1 MFIATYVLRWI
12 FYLDHIVE
20 KQYGIDKK
28 MEFMNMIEEG

>member
-1 MFIATYVLRWI
+1 MKNKNNFLRWI

-28 MEFMNMIEEG
+28 MEFMNMIEEV